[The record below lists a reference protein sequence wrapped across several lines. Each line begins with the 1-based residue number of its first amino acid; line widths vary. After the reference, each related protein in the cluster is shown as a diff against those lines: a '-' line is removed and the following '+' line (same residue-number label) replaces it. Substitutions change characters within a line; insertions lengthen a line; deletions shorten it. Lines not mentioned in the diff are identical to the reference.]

1 MAYVIGVTHQK
12 GGVGKSTT
20 VASLGACLAE
30 QSGKTLVIDLDP
42 SGNLTSGLGLH
53 PEGVEKSIASLLV
66 GQETFENVVQSTA
79 CPNLDILPSN
89 SELLSVSRHLFSYKG
104 YEFLLRDILRSC
116 SDTYKWVVIDCPPTL
131 GALTITAL
139 SAAQLA
145 LIPTQLEFYSLQALD
160 VVFKLINM
168 TRSKTNPQLRYRLLV
183 TMYDKRGRFHTDI
196 LNYVRQHYSM
206 ALMKTVIGFDTKVRA
221 SQLAGVPLATYT
233 SSKKSRAA
241 AQYSK
246 LAEELEAYVERQV
259 IQPA

>member
-20 VASLGACLAE
+20 VASLGASLAE
-30 QSGKTLVIDLDP
+30 KFGKTLVIDLDP

-53 PEGVEKSIASLLV
+53 PEQVEKSVASLLV
-66 GQETFENVVQSTA
+66 GRETFENVVQSTA
-79 CPNLDILPSN
+79 FPNLDILPSN
-89 SELLSVSRHLFSYKG
+89 SELLAVSRHLFSYKG
-104 YEFLLRDILRSC
+104 YEYLLRDILQRSA
-116 SDTYKWVVIDCPPTL
+116 DAYQWVVIDCPPTL

-139 SAAQLA
+139 SSADLA

-168 TRSKTNPQLRYRLLV
+168 TRAKTNPRLRYRLLV

-196 LNYVRQHYSM
+196 LEYVRQHYSK
-206 ALMKTVIGFDTKVRA
+206 ALMNTVIGFDTKVRA
-221 SQLAGVPLATYT
+221 SQLAGVPLTAYST
-233 SSKKSRAA
+233 KRKSRAA
-241 AQYSK
+241 RQYRELAQ
-246 LAEELEAYVERQV
+246 ELEAYVERQI

>member
-20 VASLGACLAE
+20 VASLGASLAE
-30 QSGKTLVIDLDP
+30 RSGKTLVIDLDP

-53 PEGVEKSIASLLV
+53 PEEVEKSVAALLI
-66 GQETFENVVQSTA
+66 GRETFANVVKSTTF
-79 CPNLDILPSN
+79 PNLDILPSN
-89 SELLSVSRHLFSYKG
+89 SDLLSVSRHLFTYKG
-104 YEFLLRDILRSC
+104 YEFLLRDILQRC
-116 SDTYKWVVIDCPPTL
+116 SDEYKWVVIDCPPTL

-183 TMYDKRGRFHTDI
+183 TMYDRRGRFHTDI
-196 LNYVRQHYSM
+196 LEYVRQHYSK
-206 ALMKTVIGFDTKVRA
+206 ALMTTVIGFDTKVRA
-221 SQLAGVPLATYT
+221 SQLAGVPLAAY
-233 SSKKSRAA
+233 SRKRKSRAA
-241 AQYSK
+241 SQYRELAQ
-246 LAEELEAYVERQV
+246 ELEAYVERQV